1 MDDDIKSLQLN
12 DTYTLTEP
20 PANKSVVGGKWV
32 FNIKGNPETP
42 IYKARYVAKRYSQI
56 QGIAITPKHF
66 LRQLV
71 WNPSE
76 PSFRLQSKT
85 T

>member
-1 MDDDIKSLQLN
+1 MNAPLTYDEVMNSPDSQKWLSAMDDEIKSLQLN

-20 PANKSVVGGKWV
+20 PTNKS
-32 FNIKGNPETP
+32 
-42 IYKARYVAKRYSQI
+42 
-56 QGIAITPKHF
+56 ITPKHF